1 LRLLAGLTTPNEGRI
16 LLEDLSISQIDPAD
30 LRQAIGYLPQDTVLF
45 YGTLRDN
52 LIPDNAG
59 QTDDELFAALD
70 GVGLGAFVRAHPLGL
85 DMLLE
90 GNNSVSGGQRQA
102 IALAR
107 LLLQDPRIVLLD
119 EPTAAFDNE
128 NEARVVQY
136 LQTWLKGRTL
146 ILSTH
151 KRALLTLTERALV
164 LRQGRV
170 VMDGPLTSI
179 VNGNQVKVTEN
190 SL

>member
-1 LRLLAGLTTPNEGRI
+1 
-16 LLEDLSISQIDPAD
+16 
-30 LRQAIGYLPQDTVLF
+30 
-45 YGTLRDN
+45 
-52 LIPDNAG
+52 
-59 QTDDELFAALD
+59 
-70 GVGLGAFVRAHPLGL
+70 
-85 DMLLE
+85 
-90 GNNSVSGGQRQA
+90 
-102 IALAR
+102 
-107 LLLQDPRIVLLD
+107 
-119 EPTAAFDNE
+119 
-128 NEARVVQY
+128 VVQY

-179 VNGNQVKVTEN
+179 VSGNQVKVTEN